1 MLNLKS
7 LRQRKADLV
16 AAEKSLRKEAAALLA
31 GGSLTTEQVTRK
43 DEIRAA
49 LLKNESDRDEAA
61 EAIANAER
69 LAALE
74 GDTAIL
80 ADVSDAAE
88 KDPSKGFKGPRD
100 FLVAVIEDAR
110 GVRKDKRLL
119 AVKAPMVATVGS
131 DEQSTASNP
140 YGGFLVPEG
149 LLPGLY
155 TRPVESDPFA
165 NTTKVPMAAPII
177 RLNARTDS
185 THTTSVSG
193 GLTVTRRPETVA
205 GTASRMQTEQ
215 LTLNATGLFGLAYA
229 TEELLNDSA
238 ISFAAL
244 LQAGFRDE
252 FMVKGIDEKING
264 SGVGMPEGIMTSPA
278 LISVAKE
285 AGQAADTITYNNI
298 LAMRA
303 RCWGYENAVW
313 VANHDCLPTLA
324 KMSFVVGT
332 GGSAVFVPNT
342 NPATLLGRPLFF
354 SEYTATVGDTGD
366 ILLVNPTQ
374 YLEGTYQPLQGA
386 ESVHVRFVEHERAFK
401 FWLRND
407 GKCWW
412 RAALTPKNSAN
423 TLSPFV
429 KLDARA

>member
-16 AAEKSLRKEAAALLA
+16 AAEKALRKEAASLFALETL
-31 GGSLTTEQVTRK
+31 SPEQVTRQG
-43 DEIRAA
+43 EIAA
-49 LLKNESDRDEAA
+49 QVEKNEAEQNRAEAA
-61 EAIANAER
+61 IKNAEA
-69 LAALE
+69 LAKMD
-74 GDTAIL
+74 GDKAIL
-80 ADVSDAAE
+80 SDVEDGAA
-88 KDPSKGFKGPRD
+88 KDPMKGFKGPRD
-100 FLVAVIEDAR
+100 FLVSVIEAER
-110 GVRKDKRLL
+110 GIRSDKRLAL
-119 AVKAPMVATVGS
+119 VKAPVVATVGS
-131 DEQSTASNP
+131 DEQSVASNP
-140 YGGFLVPEG
+140 HGGFLVPEG

-155 TRPVESDPFA
+155 SRTVENDPFA

-215 LTLNATGLFGLAYA
+215 VTLNATSLFGLAYA

-264 SGVGMPEGIMTSPA
+264 SGAGMPEGIMSSPA

-303 RCWGYENAVW
+303 RCWGYDNAVW
-313 VANHDCLPTLA
+313 VANHDALPTLA
-324 KMSFVVGT
+324 KMSFVVGV

-342 NPATLLGRPLFF
+342 NPATLLGRPLYF
-354 SEYTATVGDTGD
+354 SEYVATVGDTGD

-374 YLEGTYQPLQGA
+374 YLEGTYQPLQSA

-401 FWLRND
+401 FWIRND

-412 RAALTPKNSAN
+412 RAALTPKNSTA